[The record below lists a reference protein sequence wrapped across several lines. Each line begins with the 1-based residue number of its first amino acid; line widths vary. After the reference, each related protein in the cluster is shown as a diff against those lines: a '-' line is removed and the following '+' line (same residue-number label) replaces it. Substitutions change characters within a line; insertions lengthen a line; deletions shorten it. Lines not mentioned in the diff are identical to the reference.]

1 MPVEENPEKAESLL
15 VTTSRTKRNDIDVAP
30 LRGWGPEQEDDDNY
44 GLQLRIKPTI
54 NVDATNQG
62 KLSAR
67 PANIKINVSN
77 AEGKSRNR
85 STMNV
90 RESQDSARNT
100 VKSAEDSYLKRTE
113 REVSQTFHEKKRTK
127 SLKPKAP
134 EPDPTC
140 GFKSTNKRVQESL
153 KQVPRK
159 FRA

>member
-67 PANIKINVSN
+67 PANIKINVY
-77 AEGKSRNR
+77 
-85 STMNV
+85 
-90 RESQDSARNT
+90 QD
-100 VKSAEDSYLKRTE
+100 
-113 REVSQTFHEKKRTK
+113 F
-127 SLKPKAP
+127 KA
-134 EPDPTC
+134 T
-140 GFKSTNKRVQESL
+140 
-153 KQVPRK
+153 
-159 FRA
+159 